1 MRRTP
6 IILSNQRV
14 EVLSRS
20 LRIGDVIDGKIVAR
34 LGKERYVIEFQGHNF
49 IASYQGFL
57 KKGSTVQ
64 TITQQITPQVVFK
77 ILSGYAL
84 PFEMHVHEENL
95 KAMIRES
102 GGIVTLKPHCA
113 ELLSDIKQ
121 ALQKFG
127 KAKGDKESAQ
137 VFIRPIVP
145 FVRGLFLT
153 AEDTHPDVV
162 AAYFAKRHEISSSV
176 LLRSFKGIDALVTEA
191 SEGRYDH
198 AAEALGEVG
207 EGLKKLYLNLRL
219 ERALNTGSVLQEK
232 GVTFAQVPLLQ
243 GDEHIPLDCYYRE
256 EGKERIYARLI
267 IARDG
272 EAMVSDVMYDKA
284 GKQLT
289 FSHNPA
295 AWLPAA
301 FLKVLEKNGIV
312 LSSNGSDMMPS
323 FVLEGEAL
331 TIDIIKPVRF
341 DFVV

>member
-1 MRRTP
+1 MRRTH

-14 EVLSRS
+14 ELLSRS
-20 LRIGDVIDGKIVAR
+20 LRIGDVIEGKIVAR

-57 KKGSTVQ
+57 RKGSTVQ
-64 TITQQITPQVVFK
+64 TIVQQITPQVVFK

-121 ALQKFG
+121 AIQKFG
-127 KAKGDKESAQ
+127 KAKGYKESAQ
-137 VFIRPIVP
+137 VFIKPIIP
-145 FVRGLFLT
+145 FVRGLSLT
-153 AEDTHPDVV
+153 AEDAHPDVV
-162 AAYFAKRHEISSSV
+162 AAYFTKRHEISLSV
-176 LLRSFKGIDALVTEA
+176 LSRSFKGIDALVTEA

-207 EGLKKLYLNLRL
+207 ECLKKLYLNLRL
-219 ERALNTGSVLQEK
+219 ERAFNTGSVLQKK

-243 GDEHIPLDCYYRE
+243 GDDHMPLDCYYRE
-256 EGKERIYARLI
+256 EEGERIYARLI
-267 IARDG
+267 MARG
-272 EAMVSDVMYDKA
+272 AETMASDVMYDKA
-284 GKQLT
+284 GKQLS
-289 FSHNPA
+289 FSQDPA
-295 AWLPAA
+295 AWLPEA
-301 FLKVLEKNGIV
+301 FLKVLEKNGTV
-312 LSSNGSDMMPS
+312 LSINSPDIMPS
-323 FVLEGEAL
+323 FALEGEAL

-341 DFVV
+341 DFVI